1 MAEYLAEIAW
11 RQLWQITLVIP
22 IVIWLTRRYCQRAS
36 HFAHAL
42 LMLVLLK
49 CLLPPFVA
57 SPTGVFSWLTLPPIV
72 APSEPAP
79 TDTEQIARLTPGAAE
94 DLAAN
99 AELASTASEASELA
113 PVSDR
118 AAAPVPGAA
127 PWFRPSL
134 STTILYAFGV
144 IWIAGFL
151 ALWGYLIGKWLQFHR
166 AHEDTSVPPSDEL
179 LDMVVAVSDRLD
191 LPRVPQVLV
200 TTHPTIPFAN
210 GTWDP
215 RIVLPLELV
224 ESLPQEDLELVV
236 AHELT
241 HLRRGDMIAGALQTT
256 VQLIWWFHP
265 LVWWL
270 NREIRRVR
278 EQCCDEQVVES
289 LKCRPGRYAR
299 CLLNVLERQRQLRP
313 LPELAGLSA
322 YDVTATRLENIM
334 RRDVPVSAGLS
345 FGGWCLL
352 VLLAVVILPGAGF
365 ARSAPLVIVEK
376 QKPARTVS
384 EEVAVP
390 DPRPISVTKQSPR
403 DTEPDQANEP
413 KPVDTATEE
422 PDESIAGAPS
432 GNPVTMPPTPG
443 IPRQPD
449 GPQAQQA
456 VASALRYGWQAGT
469 SYGYRV
475 TIEAEFPHETEKHTG
490 SPQFSVVRA
499 TPDQVEFRL
508 SNSSLTKFTH
518 QRPESILQHGLSIP
532 RPPSVRPPRIRSPW
546 SGRGMFG
553 GGPDLVLDR
562 TGRVTSQREVEDLP
576 YFLGTLTNLV
586 FPRIVSDVFK
596 GVERN
601 GTTTLSLKEYENDYS
616 PFAEQREVERLAA
629 EYREQL
635 QATHRDGSQVELN
648 RSYRVSTVQQVDG
661 APRFETTIAGTL
673 QWSEDEGVPLRA
685 EYTGRTFIRDERT
698 ELRVPLTIHVE
709 RLVSAPAEPDANTSK
724 QNPGDEEG

>member
-1 MAEYLAEIAW
+1 PCFPNSTLSLPMAEFLAEIAW

-22 IVIWLTRRYCQRAS
+22 IVIWLTRRYCLRAS

-49 CLLPPFVA
+49 CLLPPLVA
-57 SPTGVFSWLTLPPIV
+57 SPTGLFTWVALPSIVEPSGVEAEQITQLTPEKAQQLESHTERTATRPTAGETAPLGDAAATSGSVTESWL
-72 APSEPAP
+72 S
-79 TDTEQIARLTPGAAE
+79 
-94 DLAAN
+94 
-99 AELASTASEASELA
+99 S
-113 PVSDR
+113 
-118 AAAPVPGAA
+118 
-127 PWFRPSL
+127 SL
-134 STTILYAFGV
+134 STGILYTLGV

-179 LDMVVAVSDRLD
+179 LDMVVTVSDRLD

-256 VQLIWWFHP
+256 AQLIWWFHP

-278 EQCCDEQVVES
+278 EQCCDEQVVEN

-313 LPELAGLSA
+313 HPELAGLSA
-322 YDVTATRLENIM
+322 YDVTANRLENIM

-352 VLLAVVILPGAGF
+352 MLLAVIILPGAGF
-365 ARSAPLVIVEK
+365 ARSAPVVIVEK

-384 EEVAVP
+384 EDVVAPV
-390 DPRPISVTKQSPR
+390 PRPIAVTKETPV
-403 DTEPDQANEP
+403 DDEAEPPDEP
-413 KPVDTATEE
+413 KPADTVTEK
-422 PDESIAGAPS
+422 PDESVTDAPS
-432 GNPVTMPPTPG
+432 FSSEPTRPGTMP
-443 IPRQPD
+443 R
-449 GPQAQQA
+449 QQA
-456 VASALRYGWQAGT
+456 RVPSNEQSLRYGWQAGA

-490 SPQFSVVRA
+490 SPRFPWCVRL
-499 TPDQVEFRL
+499 PIRV
-508 SNSSLTKFTH
+508 SSQK
-518 QRPESILQHGLSIP
+518 
-532 RPPSVRPPRIRSPW
+532 
-546 SGRGMFG
+546 
-553 GGPDLVLDR
+553 
-562 TGRVTSQREVEDLP
+562 EVEDLP

-586 FPRIVSDVFK
+586 FPRVVSDVFA
-596 GVERN
+596 GVERT

-635 QATHRDGSQVELN
+635 QATRSDGSQIELN
-648 RSYRVSTVQQVDG
+648 RSYRVSTVQKVDG
-661 APRFETTIAGTL
+661 EPRFETTFAGRL
-673 QWSEDEGVPLRA
+673 QWSEEEGLPLRA
-685 EYTGRTFIRDERT
+685 TYTGRTYWRDERT
-698 ELRVPLTIHVE
+698 ELRIPLTIQIE
-709 RLVSAPAEPDANTSK
+709 RLTDSPAEPDAEASK
-724 QNPGDEEG
+724 QKSSDKAG